1 MILDFQRA
9 VPEVGIAFA
18 VAERG
23 GVALFPQG
31 VLRGRHLLLVV
42 QGRIRA
48 AQSRSDPHEAV
59 IVAVLKDG
67 IERLAGLL
75 LMMLQERAMRGR
87 CGRSRRRLAAGRV
100 LMMTVAQLQTR
111 LLQQRRGP
119 RAMTLASGAA
129 L

>member
-9 VPEVGIAFA
+9 VPEVGIALS
-18 VAERG
+18 VAKRG

-31 VLRGRHLLLVV
+31 VLGGRHLLLVI

-48 AQSRSDPHEAV
+48 AQPWSDPHEAV

-67 IERLAGLL
+67 IERFAGLL
-75 LMMLQERAMRGR
+75 LVMLQEGAVRGR
-87 CGRSRRRLAAGRV
+87 RGRSCRRLAAGRV

-111 LLQQRRGP
+111 LLQQC
-119 RAMTLASGAA
+119 
-129 L
+129 